1 MSEARAFESVPAG
14 FKAGHA
20 AGGDWARVVKACF
33 DSLGELPVGA
43 NLGFVYATDP
53 LAADLGSI
61 LTFLRERSGI
71 EHWVGTVGLGV
82 AASGVEYHDQP
93 ALTVLVGVF
102 PENAFR
108 VLTPITDS
116 GGALA
121 DKDHVW
127 AADRAPL
134 FGVVHGDPRNPHM
147 AEMVAGL
154 SAKAT
159 CFLVGG
165 LSASRDE
172 LPQIA
177 DRVTEG
183 GLSGVLFSDQLSVA
197 AGLTQGCMPIG
208 PVRRITESEQ
218 NVVKAIDGRPALEV
232 FKEDIGELLARDLRR
247 IAGYIY
253 VGFPVTGSDTGDY
266 LVRNITGIDGDRQW
280 LAFSDIDLV
289 GQDRTLRFCR
299 RDHDAAV
306 KDLKRMLADL
316 KVRAGGK
323 AKAGLYFS
331 CLERG
336 EALFGSNS
344 EELKLVRQVL
354 GDIPLVGYF
363 ANGEISNDRLYGYT
377 GVLALFL

>member
-1 MSEARAFESVPAG
+1 MAEARAFESAPAA

-20 AGGDWARVVKACF
+20 AGGDWARVVKACL
-33 DSLGELPVGA
+33 DSLGELPAGA

-61 LTFLRERSGI
+61 LTFLRECSGI
-71 EHWVGTVGLGV
+71 EHWAGTVGLGV
-82 AASGVEYHDQP
+82 AASGIEYHDQP
-93 ALTVLVGVF
+93 ALTVLVGTF
-102 PENAFR
+102 PDQAFR
-108 VLTPITDS
+108 VLTPVTDS
-116 GGALA
+116 GGRLA
-121 DKDHVW
+121 
-127 AADRAPL
+127 AADRAWASDKAPL
-134 FGVVHGDPRNPHM
+134 FGVAHGDPRNP
-147 AEMVAGL
+147 AVGEMVAGL
-154 SAKAT
+154 SAQAT

-165 LSASRDE
+165 LTASRE
-172 LPQIA
+172 EWPQIA

-183 GLSGVLFSDQLSVA
+183 GLSGVLFSDQVPVA
-197 AGLTQGCMPIG
+197 AALTQGCMPIG
-208 PVRRITESEQ
+208 PTRRITEAQQ
-218 NVVKAIDGRPALEV
+218 NIVKSIDGRPALEV

-280 LAFSDIDLV
+280 LAFSDSELV
-289 GQDRTLRFCR
+289 GEGRTIRFCR

-306 KDLKRMLADL
+306 KDLKRMLSDL
-316 KVRAGGK
+316 KRRTGGK

-336 EALFGSNS
+336 DALFGVNS
-344 EELKLVRQVL
+344 EELKLVQQVL
-354 GDIPLVGYF
+354 GDIPLVGFF